1 MLSSLWLFSSTC
13 PGARSDMDG
22 SERERA
28 SSERKKKRLPCHP
41 AVWEVR
47 SYVTCQPVLLLCRL
61 YSTPTLSV

>member
-28 SSERKKKRLPCHP
+28 SSKKKKKKASTMPPSCLG
-41 AVWEVR
+41 
-47 SYVTCQPVLLLCRL
+47 SQVLRDMSASIASL
-61 YSTPTLSV
+61 